1 MNNQQIGSEFEKD
14 FAKFLANQGYWVHF
28 LEGAAHTGAQPFD
41 LIAIKNGETVS
52 SQVSQIMKNLG
63 WTAQSS
69 AELAYE
75 KMQVCMWLT
84 IAVFVALIIITNI
97 IKKFVNKK

>member
-1 MNNQQIGSEFEKD
+1 MYFILSLILSGLF
-14 FAKFLANQGYWVHF
+14 GYFIPQWMY
-28 LEGAAHTGAQPFD
+28 EMSWND

-52 SQVSQIMKNLG
+52 SQVSQIIKNLG